1 MIDDTKIL
9 EEVAIMKQTGMTSRR
24 IAHEISRRHENYF
37 KESGSKRSINFSTWD
52 VLQAL
57 ETLREQGVLP
67 KRRCG
72 KVKGEYRRP
81 LKPVPSHSGSRFQN
95 PHLEGE
101 GE

>member
-9 EEVAIMKQTGMTSRR
+9 EEVALLKQTGMTSRR
-24 IAHEISRRHENYF
+24 IAHEISRRHVNYF
-37 KESGSKRSINFSTWD
+37 KKSGSKRSINISTWD
-52 VLQAL
+52 ILQIL
-57 ETLREQGVLP
+57 EHLREIGKLP

-81 LKPVPSHSGSRFQN
+81 SKTVASHSGSCFQN
-95 PHLEGE
+95 PHLEEE